1 LDIWP
6 EEEVKK
12 VVDKVGVTERRFADD
27 KTCASDLCC
36 AAAEKLIADNSIDK
50 GINEGI
56 NPSQKKFLDFI
67 SLNSGCSVPEISAQL
82 NIPAKTIER
91 HISVLLGK
99 GVIERRGSKKTG
111 GYYLVGNNI
120 K

>member
-1 LDIWP
+1 M
-6 EEEVKK
+6 
-12 VVDKVGVTERRFADD
+12 
-27 KTCASDLCC
+27 
-36 AAAEKLIADNSIDK
+36 IADNSIDK
-50 GINEGI
+50 GINKGINEGINEGI
-56 NPSQKKFLDFI
+56 NPSQKKVLDFI